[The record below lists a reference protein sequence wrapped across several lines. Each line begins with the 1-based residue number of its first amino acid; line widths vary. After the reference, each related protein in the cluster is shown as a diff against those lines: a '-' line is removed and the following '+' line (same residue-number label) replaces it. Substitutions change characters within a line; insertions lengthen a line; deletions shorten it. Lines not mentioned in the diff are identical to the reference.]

1 MNQHNSNLD
10 LQEKAF
16 QQFVQQKAE
25 EERRKAEAD
34 AVALQQQMA
43 ATAQPPATENQP
55 SNEPSQEGGAAD
67 TDMLNLEENEA
78 EVEEDRADGAAKV
91 RQ

>member
-1 MNQHNSNLD
+1 
-10 LQEKAF
+10 
-16 QQFVQQKAE
+16 
-25 EERRKAEAD
+25 
-34 AVALQQQMA
+34 MA
-43 ATAQPPATENQP
+43 ATAQPPAAENQP